1 MFSDHFVCSFWCQ
14 MCMYSAYLVNDQTG
28 VCAQCNLEG
37 TNSSEISVCSAGY
50 FCMYSFLYLCIW
62 LILQI

>member
-1 MFSDHFVCSFWCQ
+1 MLFLVSDQ
-14 MCMYSAYLVNDQTG
+14 MCVYSAYLVYDQTG

>member
-1 MFSDHFVCSFWCQ
+1 
-14 MCMYSAYLVNDQTG
+14 MYSAYLVNDQTG

-37 TNSSEISVCSAGY
+37 TNSSEISVRSAGY